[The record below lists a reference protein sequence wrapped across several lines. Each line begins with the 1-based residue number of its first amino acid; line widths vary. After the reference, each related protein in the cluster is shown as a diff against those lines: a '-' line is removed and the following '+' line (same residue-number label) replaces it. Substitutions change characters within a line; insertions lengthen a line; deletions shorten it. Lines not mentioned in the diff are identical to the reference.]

1 MTLILTLGNVDQVI
15 QISDRRLSWNGI
27 TKADESNKSTYLRCV
42 NARMAIGYTGLA
54 TLNDFITQ
62 NWLLDAI
69 VDSGPPDCL
78 IGNILEKLRVK
89 ATETFNRNPDL
100 ANLEKKHKLLS
111 IMFSGYF
118 YSKDFPRPRQGN
130 AIITNYQNF
139 NTGQDELNAWD
150 EFVLT
155 LWQEKSPANDSNTL
169 IQRIGN
175 WHSMSDHDVDELR
188 TMLIARKPSY
198 AITDKAVELVR
209 EIADR
214 PTAQGTIGKEL
225 TSIMI
230 PIELGQAPQSD
241 YRSSTSKNVTYMPD
255 QLLLLPD
262 QVSALKNI
270 SFRTADTNG
279 PPFVFPKVKANSLCP
294 CGSGK
299 KFKYC
304 HGKALVTN
312 KRKRHKP
319 KSHT

>member
-1 MTLILTLGNVDQVI
+1 
-15 QISDRRLSWNGI
+15 
-27 TKADESNKSTYLRCV
+27 
-42 NARMAIGYTGLA
+42 
-54 TLNDFITQ
+54 
-62 NWLLDAI
+62 
-69 VDSGPPDCL
+69 
-78 IGNILEKLRVK
+78 
-89 ATETFNRNPDL
+89 
-100 ANLEKKHKLLS
+100 
-111 IMFSGYF
+111 
-118 YSKDFPRPRQGN
+118 
-130 AIITNYQNF
+130 
-139 NTGQDELNAWD
+139 
-150 EFVLT
+150 
-155 LWQEKSPANDSNTL
+155 
-169 IQRIGN
+169 
-175 WHSMSDHDVDELR
+175 
-188 TMLIARKPSY
+188 MLIARKPSY